1 MGEVGQRVLV
11 GWVRSDR
18 MQVRRVL
25 LLIFTGQIVSATQP
39 ETEQVSLSAVY
50 DFLTDD
56 LVVRRFYVQIIAQV
70 RSTLNNTISPISS
83 SVVSLMFY
91 INL

>member
-1 MGEVGQRVLV
+1 M
-11 GWVRSDR
+11 RSDR

-25 LLIFTGQIVSATQP
+25 LLIFTGQIVAATQP

-50 DFLTDD
+50 GFLTDD

-70 RSTLNNTISPISS
+70 RSGQVRSGQVRSTLNNTISPISS
-83 SVVSLMFY
+83 SV
-91 INL
+91 